1 MVMEMLAAGG
11 IEPAGHTSE
20 RSHELVGDDLTVL
33 VPRLAATDVR
43 AITVRQPWASL
54 IANDPDLIAEC
65 MEQTR

>member
-33 VPRLAATDVR
+33 VPRLAASGAAAAVHRRDGTCR
-43 AITVRQPWASL
+43 PHLRFEHEGQFP
-54 IANDPDLIAEC
+54 
-65 MEQTR
+65 